1 MGEGMELSRIISLLE
16 ADVLGGHAAQGIEIT
31 SAFGSD
37 MMSDVLAF
45 DMENTLLLTG
55 LVNPHVIRTA
65 ELLDV
70 RCILFVRGKPVPKEI
85 IDLARDAGICLLH
98 TGKTLYVA
106 CGILFNAGLPG
117 CKRR

>member
-1 MGEGMELSRIISLLE
+1 MKLSHIISLLN
-16 ADVLGGHAAQGIEIT
+16 ADILVGQAVDDIEID

-45 DMENTLLLTG
+45 DVENTLLLTG
-55 LVNPHVIRTA
+55 LINQHVIRTA

-70 RCILFVRGKPVPKEI
+70 KSVLFVRGKTIPNEI
-85 IDLARDAGICLLH
+85 IEQARNAGICLLH
-98 TGKTLYVA
+98 TDKTLYVS
-106 CGILFNAGLPG
+106 CGILYNSGLPG

>member
-1 MGEGMELSRIISLLE
+1 MKLSRIIELLDAE
-16 ADVLGGHAAQGIEIT
+16 MICGHADGDVEIA

-45 DMENTLLLTG
+45 DVENTLLLTG
-55 LVNPHVIRTA
+55 LVNQHVIRTA

-70 RCILFVRGKPVPKEI
+70 RCILFVRGKNVPNELIQQAK
-85 IDLARDAGICLLH
+85 DAGIWLLR
-98 TGKTLYVA
+98 TDKTLYVSS
-106 CGILFNAGLPG
+106 GILYNAGLPG